1 MGGGYPLEWGRG
13 APLPLPLPPYSTG
26 DVAVCRRLQAAST
39 SKLIS
44 RETTQVK
51 ADWFLGLDFL

>member
-1 MGGGYPLEWGRG
+1 MGGGYPLEWERG
-13 APLPLPLPPYSTG
+13 APLPLPVPPYPTG
-26 DVAVCRRLQAAST
+26 PLGMSPLAGRKHKQL
-39 SKLIS
+39 LIS